1 MKRAQLLHN
10 PRAGEK
16 DFSKKELMKLI
27 EAEGFDCIY
36 SSVKNDGWEKFDDE
50 TDFLIVAGGD
60 GTVRRAAKALV
71 KRKLL
76 DKQFPIALLPHGTAN
91 NVATTLNISG
101 DVSDIIRSWHKATP
115 KKFDIGKV
123 WGLSDEIFFLEGFG
137 FGIFPKLMK
146 VMKKIEDQLSENRD
160 EKIKTARA
168 VLYDVVLSYKARQC
182 TIVADDVDHT
192 GKYIL
197 VEVMNTKSIG
207 PNLGLSHS
215 GDPGDGEFE
224 LVLIAENYQKKFEE
238 FLLNRINGKEDTYTF
253 TTLKAKKI
261 QIFWEGKDLH
271 ADDEIVK
278 IEKPV
283 EVNIEILPGILKFLV
298 MEDAQ

>member
-27 EAEGFDCIY
+27 EAEGFEVAY
-36 SSVKNDGWEKFDDE
+36 SSVKKDGWDDFEDE
-50 TDFLIVAGGD
+50 TDFLVVAGGD

-71 KRKLL
+71 KRKVL

-91 NVATTLNISG
+91 NIATTLNISG
-101 DVSDIIRSWHKATP
+101 EVSEIIRSWHKARV

-123 WGLSDEIFFLEGFG
+123 LGFGEDVFFLEGFG

-146 VMKKIEDQLSENRD
+146 VMKKMEDQVSENRD

-168 VLYDVVLSYKARQC
+168 VLYDVVLSYEPRECK
-182 TIVADDVDHT
+182 IIADDVDHS

-197 VEVMNTKSIG
+197 VEVMNTTSIG
-207 PNLGLSHS
+207 PNLGLSNS

-224 LVLIAENYQKKFEE
+224 VVLISEGHQKKFEE
-238 FLLNRINGKEDTYTF
+238 FLLNRINGKEDNYSF
-253 TTLKAKKI
+253 STLKAKKI
-261 QIFWEGKDLH
+261 QISWEGKDVH
-271 ADDEIVK
+271 ADDEILKLDRATEITV
-278 IEKPV
+278 
-283 EVNIEILPGILKFLV
+283 EILPGILEFLV
-298 MEDAQ
+298 QE

>member
-16 DFSKKELMKLI
+16 DFSKKELTKLI
-27 EAEGFDCIY
+27 EAEGFDVAY
-36 SSVKNDGWEKFDDE
+36 SSVKKDGWDDFDDK
-50 TDFLIVAGGD
+50 TDFLVVAGGD

-71 KRKLL
+71 NRKVL

-101 DVSDIIRSWHKATP
+101 EVSDIIRSWHKANV
-115 KKFDIGKV
+115 KKFDVGKV
-123 WGLSDEIFFLEGFG
+123 LGLDEDVFFLEGFG

-146 VMKKIEDQLSENRD
+146 VMKKMEDQVNENRD

-168 VLYDVVLSYKARQC
+168 VLYDVVLSYEPRQC
-182 TIVADDVDHT
+182 KIIADDVDHS

-197 VEVMNTKSIG
+197 VEIMNTTSIG
-207 PNLGLSHS
+207 PNLGLSNS

-224 LVLIAENYQKKFEE
+224 VVLISEGHQKKFEE
-238 FLLNRINGKEDTYTF
+238 FLLSRINGKEDNYSF
-253 TTLKAKKI
+253 STLKAKKI
-261 QIFWEGKDLH
+261 EVSWEGKDVH
-271 ADDEIVK
+271 ADDEILK
-278 IEKPV
+278 IEKATAV
-283 EVNIEILPGILKFLV
+283 SIEIQPGVLEFLV
-298 MEDAQ
+298 SE